1 MTRISFHTN
10 AEGALTE
17 LALQGHADFAESGKD
32 ILCAGIS
39 TLTNFLLR
47 ALYTYRRGAYSL
59 RMDPETADL
68 VINFD
73 PPIQLGPVPHDP
85 TSPGLEPEERDEGQA
100 SSGSTSFPLGA
111 FLDLWEGEVRAMASE
126 YPDYLSVEPAK
137 DLDGS
142 DVDGLEKEEK

>member
-1 MTRISFHTN
+1 MTRISFYTN

-17 LALQGHADFAESGKD
+17 LALQGHADFADSGKD

-47 ALYTYRRGAYSL
+47 TLYTYRRGAYSL

-68 VINFD
+68 VITFN
-73 PPIQLGPVPHDP
+73 PPIQRGPVLHDP
-85 TSPGLEPEERDEGQA
+85 TSLNSESMAADAGPV
-100 SSGSTSFPLGA
+100 SSKSASFPIGA

-126 YPDYLSVEPAK
+126 YPDYLLVEPAK
-137 DLDGS
+137 DLDGT
-142 DVDGLEKEEK
+142 GEEEQ